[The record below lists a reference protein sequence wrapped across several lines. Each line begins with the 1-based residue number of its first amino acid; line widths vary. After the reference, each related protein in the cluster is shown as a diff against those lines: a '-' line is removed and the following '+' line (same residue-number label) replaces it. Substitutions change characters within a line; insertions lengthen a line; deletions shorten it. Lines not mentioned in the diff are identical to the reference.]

1 MYVHDKINR
10 PEQVAGIVSTK
21 QFADKLFQGET
32 YDARIRL
39 YKMFCIYLKLM
50 RERGILQ
57 PVNKA
62 LNVFT
67 YKEVDLQQ
75 HVAQF
80 DDFKAEMQ
88 LHFRAYTK
96 QQNAKYKVK
105 QAIT

>member
-21 QFADKLFQGET
+21 QFADKLFQREP

-50 RERGILQ
+50 REQRILQ

>member
-1 MYVHDKINR
+1 MFIPDKITR
-10 PEQVAGIVSTK
+10 PEQVAGTVSTK

-39 YKMFCIYLKLM
+39 YKMFCTYLKLM

-57 PVNKA
+57 PVNKV

-88 LHFRAYTK
+88 LQFRIYTK
-96 QQNAKYKVK
+96 QQNAMYKSK
-105 QAIT
+105 RASK